1 MTKEEFI
8 AKAQKIHGD
17 KYDYSLVPSVVRTI
31 DNVNIICPIHCV
43 FKQNARTHYRHSGCP
58 KCTNEERGRK
68 YRMSIE
74 EFIITSQ
81 EDPFQKRSVG
91 GDESRD
97 CFRFCTFCSQ
107 VVYKFI

>member
-1 MTKEEFI
+1 MTKIEFI
-8 AKAQKIHGD
+8 NKAKQLHEIE
-17 KYDYSLVPSVVRTI
+17 YDYSLIPSTI
-31 DNVNIICPIHCV
+31 HTHEQVEIICPIHGV

-81 EDPFQKRSVG
+81 FIPHQRCAFG
-91 GDESRD
+91 GGLLAML
-97 CFRFCTFCSQ
+97 C
-107 VVYKFI
+107 